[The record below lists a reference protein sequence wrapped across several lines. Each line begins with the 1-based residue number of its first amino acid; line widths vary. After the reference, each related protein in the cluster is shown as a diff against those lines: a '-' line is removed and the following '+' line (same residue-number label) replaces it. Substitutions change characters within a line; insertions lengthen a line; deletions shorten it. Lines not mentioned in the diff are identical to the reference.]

1 MEKCELVTKLSCS
14 KSEPAASPRN
24 NSQNN
29 CRKIQKPQCRI
40 VEDCQNNN
48 NCQTVQTQVCSS
60 ESGGD
65 SCNRCALSCSTCL
78 QPQIARRRF

>member
-14 KSEPAASPRN
+14 KSEPASPQK
-24 NSQNN
+24 SQN

-48 NCQTVQTQVCSS
+48 NNNCQTVQTQVCSS
-60 ESGGD
+60 ESGGE